1 MYPRLYN
8 LTVFLETVLFSSL
21 VKEISGRRNRQN
33 SKLNEVYFARTLAL
47 DTEHFKFDVYI
58 HPKREIFEN
67 ESEFLGSKSCY
78 LNKCLQSGL

>member
-1 MYPRLYN
+1 M
-8 LTVFLETVLFSSL
+8 FLETVLFSSL
-21 VKEISGRRNRQN
+21 VKEISGQFSRH
-33 SKLNEVYFARTLAL
+33 SDVEIYFARTLAL
-47 DTEHFKFDVYI
+47 GTEHFKFDVYI